1 MANVSDSI
9 ATELRVTEPAAVF
22 TADERLFL
30 TYDSFVE
37 AIQAVGGSVHQVN
50 GPPETLEMTEGGSL
64 ERNLRALIARGKRT
78 GVILDSFQ
86 ERRDFQK
93 ELDYLAKL
101 LERLHV
107 PPEDVSLEP
116 FQPQSLASIAV
127 PAFPFDDALEQIEK
141 TPTPTREDL
150 ERYLVEKAR
159 TVKLRFD
166 DGLVEEIGV
175 QLSGDPEAWPLL
187 WCCLGNLFLRLSKE
201 GLGNKLRRPKGSA
214 SFDCKSF
221 AAEVAKTAY
230 QDCPA
235 KERGSFKA
243 VLIQFGLSAG
253 GRESLP
259 AGLSI
264 GRIKTIAGANASNVI
279 TRLGDYKLVWLS
291 GVPDA
296 EPCYRLVHRS
306 LQERWEELQAWV
318 QAQREQRSKRK
329 AVAWTLTAASLLVV
343 AVGAGTYGYLKGE
356 AAADVAARE
365 VAIRSLDLLS
375 LNSDLALATAM
386 EAVCRNKSTELAWE
400 SVARALDSRREI
412 YRFYPPSA
420 DRQRVV
426 AGFTGDSAK
435 VLTATSEGRMKMWS
449 APGGADAMALPVQLV
464 SVKYIAFAVD
474 APRVAVAGQNAQEA
488 WSIHLL
494 SLNNGEAIGAPLMS
508 SDEISALALSSDGT
522 RLAIGTARGMVR
534 LYSDSGMPVGEPV
547 NVARPVRMLSFNSD
561 ASLLVAQTTDE
572 NELQGNAS
580 VWAVRGAKLARIGEV
595 SSAGQEQ
602 SLAVGFASD
611 GAQLITIGQE
621 FGVGINVRVT
631 DLQKFTSETT
641 TIPNLSVLSAVLDAD
656 GRQVLLVGLD
666 GTVRVWD
673 RELKLDT
680 LVVPSSANFWGLT
693 GVFSRSGQQIAVTS
707 IDSTIRV
714 SSLRKTDVSRAAEP
728 IRSVAFSPV
737 DNKRIATG
745 TVKGT
750 VYVWELGKDKPGAL
764 RVTQSEGPDSRAP
777 NNSVN
782 SISYSI
788 DGTRIAAAYDDG
800 LVRVWDVSRGQLE
813 RAPLRA
819 SRGAGG
825 SACANFSSDGKRL
838 VTTST
843 DGYVGVWEGESP
855 KWLSDQV
862 GLETRNDAPVCA
874 AFSEDDDHVIVVLR
888 NGRTHN
894 WAWRTN
900 QKATSDAATSDGRNA
915 FDLEKAAFSPK
926 GKRIAGQSAKQG
938 GDVLLLDA
946 ESGMP
951 LSQLPGARRI
961 ANFTGD
967 GKRVATIDFD
977 NVVSVWDATSYR
989 RVARLGTNQT
999 LAALSSDGVNV
1010 FAVREQAWYM
1020 DHCRAC
1026 GDLTAVTYKVG
1037 LEKEAQLALRG
1048 ILDNPMYEGQFSC
1061 MREQKSKRQ

>member
-1 MANVSDSI
+1 MANASAAI
-9 ATELRVTEPAAVF
+9 AFES
-22 TADERLFL
+22 DERLFL

-50 GPPETLEMTEGGSL
+50 GVSDTLEMTKGGTL
-64 ERNLRALIARGKRT
+64 ERNLRSLIARGKRT

-101 LERLHV
+101 LERLRV
-107 PPEDVSLEP
+107 PAEDVSLDA
-116 FQPQSLASIAV
+116 FQPQSLASISV
-127 PAFPFDDALEQIEK
+127 PEFPFDDALEQIEK

-159 TVKLRFD
+159 TAKLRFD
-166 DGLVEEIGV
+166 DGLVEEITV

-187 WCCLGNLFLRLSKE
+187 WCCLGNLFQRLSKE

-221 AAEVAKTAY
+221 AADVAKTAY

-243 VLIQFGLSAG
+243 VLIQFGLSARG
-253 GRESLP
+253 GELLP

-264 GRIKTIAGANASNVI
+264 GRIKTIAGANASSVI
-279 TRLGDYKLVWLS
+279 ARLSAYRLAWLS
-291 GVPDA
+291 EPVGA
-296 EPCYRLVHRS
+296 EPRYRLVHRS
-306 LQERWEELQAWV
+306 LQERWEELQAWIQV
-318 QAQREQRSKRK
+318 QRELRSKRK
-329 AVAWTLTAASLLVV
+329 AVAWILTAASLLVV

-386 EAVCRNKSTELAWE
+386 EAVCRNKTTELAWE

-412 YRFYPPSA
+412 FRFYPPPA
-420 DRQRVV
+420 DRQQVV
-426 AGFTGDSAK
+426 AGFSGDAAK
-435 VLTATSEGRMKMWS
+435 VLTVTSEGRMKMWN
-449 APGGADAMALPVQLV
+449 AQGGTDPVPLPAQLV
-464 SVKYIAFAVD
+464 SVKQIAFGAD
-474 APRVAVAGQNAQEA
+474 APRVAVAGQDAQGA

-494 SLNNGEAIGAPLMS
+494 NLGNGKGIGKPVVS
-508 SDEISALALSSDGT
+508 TDEISALALSNDGT
-522 RLAIGTARGMVR
+522 RLAIGTTRGVVQ
-534 LYSDSGMPVGEPV
+534 LYSDAGTPVSDPV
-547 NVARPVRMLSFNSD
+547 NVGRQVRMLRFNSD
-561 ASLLVAQTTDE
+561 GSRLVAQTTDD
-572 NELQGNAS
+572 NDLQGKAS
-580 VWAVRGAKLARIGEV
+580 VWTVREARLGRVAEV
-595 SSAGQEQ
+595 SGAAQEQ
-602 SLAVGFASD
+602 SLAVGFSAD

-621 FGVGINVRVT
+621 FGVGIKVQVT
-631 DLQKFTSETT
+631 DLQKLTSETT
-641 TIPNLSVLSAVLDAD
+641 TIPNLSVLSATLDAE
-656 GRQVLLVGLD
+656 GGQVLLVGLD

-673 RELKLDT
+673 RERKSET
-680 LVVPSSANFWGLT
+680 LVVPSSADFWGLT
-693 GVFSRSGQQIAVTS
+693 GVFSPSGQKIAVNS
-707 IDSTIRV
+707 IDSTVRV
-714 SSLRKTDVSRAAEP
+714 SSLKKTDESRAAEP
-728 IRSVAFSPV
+728 IRSVAFNPV
-737 DNKRIATG
+737 DNRRIATG
-745 TVKGT
+745 TVKGN
-750 VYVWELGKDKPGAL
+750 VYVWQLGSDKRVNL
-764 RVTQSEGPDSRAP
+764 RLTQAEGPESRAP

-782 SISYSI
+782 SLSYSS

-800 LVRVWDVSRGQLE
+800 LVRVWDVDRGLLE
-813 RAPLRA
+813 RAPLKA

-843 DGYVGVWEGESP
+843 DGYVGIWEGESA
-855 KWLSDQV
+855 KWLSDQA
-862 GLETRNDAPVCA
+862 GPATRNDAPVCA
-874 AFSEDDDHVIVVLR
+874 VFSEDDDHVIVVLR

-900 QKATSDAATSDGRNA
+900 QKPILDAAAADRRNA
-915 FDLEKAAFSPK
+915 FDLDKAAFSPK
-926 GKRIAGQSAKQG
+926 GKKIAGQSAKLG

-946 ESGMP
+946 ESGTP
-951 LSQLPGARRI
+951 LSQLPGARRV

-977 NVVSVWDATSYR
+977 NVISVWDATSYR
-989 RVARLGTNQT
+989 RVARLGANQT

-1026 GDLTAVTYKVG
+1026 GDLTAAAYKSG

-1061 MREQKSKRQ
+1061 MREQRSKR